1 MKTSGPKPPRTYAWA
16 SEFDERD
23 PEFEVKIRFYQQYG
37 RQKSKP
43 PTSSYRQS
51 RPYDF
56 DAWFSAHYG
65 TTFGNGWY
73 GDEKNGKSTSDWQD
87 FGQTEAFKFNQNKSV
102 RPPQEA
108 PKNSPFDFNHIYTN
122 PIEYT
127 IKKHKSEKI
136 IGVIHIVVI
145 IFILLGIA
153 VSAAFIIANATF
165 DQQIVSENIAD
176 TKKINSVNKNKKT

>member
-1 MKTSGPKPPRTYAWA
+1 MHGPTNVIHM
-16 SEFDERD
+16 
-23 PEFEVKIRFYQQYG
+23 FEAKMRFNQQYR
-37 RQKSKP
+37 RQKSERP
-43 PTSSYRQS
+43 ASSYRQS

-65 TTFGNGWY
+65 TTFRNGWY
-73 GDEKNGKSTSDWQD
+73 DDEKNSKSTSDRHD

-108 PKNSPFDFNHIYTN
+108 LKSNPFDFNHIYTN

-127 IKKHKSEKI
+127 IEKQKSEKL

-145 IFILLGIA
+145 ILILLIIA
-153 VSAAFIIANATF
+153 VSAAFLIANATF
-165 DQQIVSENIAD
+165 DQKILSENIAD
-176 TKKINSVNKNKKT
+176 KKRFDSVNDVDNEDMT